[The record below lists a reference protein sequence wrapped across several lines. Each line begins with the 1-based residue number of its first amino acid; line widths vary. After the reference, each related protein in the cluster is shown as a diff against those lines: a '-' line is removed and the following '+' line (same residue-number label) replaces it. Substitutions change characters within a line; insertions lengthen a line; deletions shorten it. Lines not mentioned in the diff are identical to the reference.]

1 MVPCSHGREQT
12 VPRSGRKARARVAR
26 AEVARARKRA
36 FVLRTY
42 TVGRIEEG
50 EEVAY

>member
-26 AEVARARKRA
+26 ARKRA

-42 TVGRIEEG
+42 IVGRIEEG